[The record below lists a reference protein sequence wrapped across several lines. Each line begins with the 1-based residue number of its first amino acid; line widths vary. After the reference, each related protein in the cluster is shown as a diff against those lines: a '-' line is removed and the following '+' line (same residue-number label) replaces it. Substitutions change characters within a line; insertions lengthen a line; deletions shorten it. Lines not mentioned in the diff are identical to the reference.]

1 MELYE
6 NTIEKKEIFNGRI
19 IDVSIHTVELPNG
32 KTSTREIVTHP
43 GAVAILAFNDEN
55 KVLMVKQFRKPFD
68 EVLLEI
74 PAGKLEVNEDI
85 KGCAQRELEEE
96 TGFIG
101 GNIEYLGKIYS
112 SPGFCNEVIHLF
124 KATNL
129 IKGNIGGDEDEFI
142 ENEAYSLEEIKEMI
156 KKGTIKDGKTVAS
169 LMYL

>member
-74 PAGKLEVNEDI
+74 PAGKLEVNEEDR
-85 KGCAQRELEEE
+85 KSTRLNSSHA
-96 TGFIG
+96 
-101 GNIEYLGKIYS
+101 NISYA
-112 SPGFCNEVIHLF
+112 V
-124 KATNL
+124 
-129 IKGNIGGDEDEFI
+129 
-142 ENEAYSLEEIKEMI
+142 
-156 KKGTIKDGKTVAS
+156 
-169 LMYL
+169 

>member
-74 PAGKLEVNEDI
+74 PAGDRKSTRLNSSH
-85 KGCAQRELEEE
+85 A
-96 TGFIG
+96 
-101 GNIEYLGKIYS
+101 NISYAA
-112 SPGFCNEVIHLF
+112 FCL
-124 KATNL
+124 
-129 IKGNIGGDEDEFI
+129 
-142 ENEAYSLEEIKEMI
+142 
-156 KKGTIKDGKTVAS
+156 KKK
-169 LMYL
+169 